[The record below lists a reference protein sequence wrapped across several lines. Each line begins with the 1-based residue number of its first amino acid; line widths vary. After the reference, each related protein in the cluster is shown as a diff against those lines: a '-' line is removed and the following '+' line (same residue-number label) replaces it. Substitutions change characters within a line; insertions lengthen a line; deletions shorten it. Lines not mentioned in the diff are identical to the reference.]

1 MYIYKNV
8 DVFHRDIIKNLQYDY
23 FSSDAFLEDF
33 ERRDVEFGHRGPEC
47 TYVMQSYFTKNGEP
61 VYIPYRR
68 AFVENKDGRID
79 VEISFIKNP

>member
-8 DVFHRDIIKNLQYDY
+8 DVFHRAIIKNLQYDY

-33 ERRDVEFGHRGPEC
+33 ERRDVECCQRGPEC

-61 VYIPYRR
+61 VYIPYRK

>member
-8 DVFHRDIIKNLQYDY
+8 DVFHRAIIKNLQYDY

-33 ERRDVEFGHRGPEC
+33 ERRDVEFCQRGPEC

-61 VYIPYRR
+61 VYIPYYKS
-68 AFVENKDGRID
+68 FVESEDGRID
-79 VEISFIKNP
+79 VEISFTKNP

>member
-8 DVFHRDIIKNLQYDY
+8 DVFHSAIIKNLQYDY

-33 ERRDVEFGHRGPEC
+33 ERRDTESCQRGPEC

-61 VYIPYRR
+61 VYIPYHKSL
-68 AFVENKDGRID
+68 VENKDGRID
-79 VEISFIKNP
+79 VEISFTKNP

>member
-8 DVFHRDIIKNLQYDY
+8 DVFHRAIIKNLQYDY

-33 ERRDVEFGHRGPEC
+33 ERRDVEFCQRDSEC

-79 VEISFIKNP
+79 VEISFTKNP

>member
-8 DVFHRDIIKNLQYDY
+8 DVFHRAIIKNLQYDY

-33 ERRDVEFGHRGPEC
+33 ERRDVEFCQCGPEC

-61 VYIPYRR
+61 VYIPYRK

-79 VEISFIKNP
+79 VEIFFTQNP